1 MLEIIF
7 LCFFIGYLGDKSFLL
22 LSAGLK
28 KMGASFKI
36 PSFLGILIFSIVS
49 NNLWHYI
56 DVEKDMEILNTIRII
71 SLVTILYRIG
81 WKTDMT
87 VIKVHFMQVFLLAVV
102 PNLCE
107 VMRNNKINKILSFEK
122 IVKRT

>member
-1 MLEIIF
+1 VGF
-7 LCFFIGYLGDKSFLL
+7 LGDKSFVL

-28 KMGASFKI
+28 RMGASFKI
-36 PSFLGILIFSIVS
+36 PSFLGILLFSIIS
-49 NNLWHYI
+49 NNIWHYVDI
-56 DVEKDMEILNTIRII
+56 EEEMELLNTIRII

-87 VIKVHFMQVFLLAVV
+87 VIKDQFMQVFFLSVV

-107 VMRNNKINKILSFEK
+107 VFFKNRKKTIL
-122 IVKRT
+122 I